1 MKKIKKV
8 FLITVTALLLLSL
21 LLYFALPQV
30 FAQKIKV
37 YKGRGNL
44 AWSKPAFDSAKKTV
58 IIVADN
64 EGTELFDMM
73 APFYL
78 FNATEKANV
87 YIVAKNKVPIV
98 VKKGFYLLPQM
109 TFSQIDS
116 LHIHPDVIVIPFLA
130 VADSLHQDPVIINW
144 IKTHH
149 SDNVTILSVCDG
161 AATAA
166 ATGLFDG
173 KPITAHA

>member
-1 MKKIKKV
+1 MKPTKIMKAAIILV
-8 FLITVTALLLLSL
+8 AVTALLFHACAPLKEFGRTPV
-21 LLYFALPQV
+21 YEGKNNFTYQLPT
-30 FAQKIKV
+30 
-37 YKGRGNL
+37 Y
-44 AWSKPAFDSAKKTV
+44 DSSKKTV
-58 IIVADN
+58 VIVSNN

-144 IKTHH
+144 IKRHH

-161 AATAA
+161 AAT
-166 ATGLFDG
+166 
-173 KPITAHA
+173 